1 MFGVIIDTHSHLHSK
16 QFDEDRGEALARAQ
30 EAGVETIVLIG
41 EDLEDCQRALDLAN
55 CHPGHFWVSAG
66 VHPHRA
72 SSWSADTAR
81 RLEDLILREPSIVAV
96 GETGLDYHYD
106 FSAREAQ
113 HKAFLDQLAIARR
126 TLKPV
131 VIHCREAYD
140 DALAILREHYAQAPR
155 PCMPEPM
162 SPASRDRLAALP
174 TGVMHCYFGTPE
186 QAEQF
191 AEIGFYL
198 GIGGGV
204 TFKNATLLHEA
215 VRRVPI
221 ERIVLET
228 DSPYMAPTPHRGKRN
243 EPSYLPLVAARI
255 AELKGLTTEDVI
267 RVTRRNAL
275 HLFQVNADDPPVI
288 AYPIRR
294 SLYLNLT
301 NRCTNLCV
309 FCDRLGE
316 AHVKGHNLRL
326 RRDPDAAQVLAAV
339 ERAGGPQ
346 AYEEVVFCGFGEPT
360 LRLPVLLDVARHLK
374 ALTGGACRIRLNT
387 NGHSDLINKRP
398 TVPEMAGLIDCVS
411 VSLNAA
417 DKQTYNRLC
426 QPFDREHS
434 FDAVV
439 AFIRSAVGVIPEV
452 VASAVAIPG
461 LDLAPIEALARSLGA
476 SFRVRPYDAVG

>member
-1 MFGVIIDTHSHLHSK
+1 MIIDTHSHLHSRE
-16 QFDEDRGEALARAQ
+16 FDADRGETLARA
-30 EAGVETIVLIG
+30 EAAGVDMIVLIG
-41 EDLEDCQRALDLAN
+41 EDVEDSQRALELAN
-55 CHPGHFWVSAG
+55 CHPGHFLVSAG

-72 SSWSADTAR
+72 SAWSAETAR
-81 RLEDLILREPSIVAV
+81 RLEDLIQSEPAIVAV

-106 FSAREAQ
+106 FSTREAQ
-113 HKAFLDQLAIARR
+113 HKAFLDQLAIAHRVA
-126 TLKPV
+126 KPV

-140 DALAILREHYAQAPR
+140 DTLAILREHYTQAPR
-155 PCMPEPM
+155 PAMPKPM
-162 SPASRDRLAALP
+162 SPSVRDRLAALP
-174 TGVMHCYFGTPE
+174 TGVMHCFFGTPE
-186 QAEQF
+186 QAEAF
-191 AEIGFYL
+191 TALGFYIGL
-198 GIGGGV
+198 GGGV
-204 TFKNATLLHEA
+204 TFKNATQLHEV

-255 AELKGLTTEDVI
+255 AELKGLTVQDVI
-267 RVTRRNAL
+267 RVTHRNAL

-326 RRDPDAAQVLAAV
+326 QRDPDAAQVIAAV
-339 ERAGGPQ
+339 ERAGGPS
-346 AYEEVVFCGFGEPT
+346 AYEEIVFCGYGEPT
-360 LRLPVLLDVARHLK
+360 LRLPVMLEVARYLK
-374 ALTGGACRIRLNT
+374 QVTGGACRIRLNT

-417 DKQTYNRLC
+417 DKETYDRLC

-434 FDAVV
+434 FEAVK

-476 SFRVRPYDAVG
+476 KFRVREYDTVG